1 MFEPLQLRDQSVPE
15 RIVVVRLGV
24 ITMADERLTEA
35 CQRSHERWGIWGFS
49 VLEVPDGDNFSLL
62 ARMRPELTL
71 RRQFLV
77 ADGSTLVSNGFPLLS
92 TLSYP
97 HWTVQLAQPDVAT
110 FARVRTCFSGPVDN
124 PAFDG

>member
-1 MFEPLQLRDQSVPE
+1 MFEPLQLRDQPVPE

-24 ITMADERLTEA
+24 TTMADERLTEA
-35 CQRSHERWGIWGFS
+35 CQRCHQRWGIWGFS

-71 RRQFLV
+71 RRQLLV
-77 ADGSTLVSNGFPLLS
+77 ADGATLVNNGFPLLS
-92 TLSYP
+92 TLTYP
-97 HWTVQLAQPDVAT
+97 HWTVQLAQPDGAT
-110 FARVRTCFSGPVDN
+110 FARVRICFSGPVDN